1 MWMRVGADGANAVAA
16 LVVIA
21 LFMVRMVRFE
31 GGPRSST
38 KVTLMSHGD
47 HNMEGRRS
55 SRVGRGGGAARRLD

>member
-16 LVVIA
+16 LVLIA
-21 LFMVRMVRFE
+21 LFMVRMIRFE

-47 HNMEGRRS
+47 HNKEGRKS
-55 SRVGRGGGAARRLD
+55 SRVGKGGVAAKRLD